1 MKSFDLFTLNTIM
14 DPLVYTIIICCLSA
28 PHLPFTAR
36 LMILGHF
43 SLVSWHSAW
52 LHQWRPLETQ
62 RRGRRQKY
70 VVSPMDSFLWH
81 LEGGFQWVLSLGNL
95 TGLCHTFNQS
105 LLYAISS
112 VELCTLHYNLSKCQT
127 VHYQDISSLRTGST
141 CLSPLFYS
149 AHYCSRQQQ

>member
-1 MKSFDLFTLNTIM
+1 M

-28 PHLPFTAR
+28 PHSPFTAR

-62 RRGRRQKY
+62 RRVQTPKVCSIPLVQRPLALRGRLPVSF
-70 VVSPMDSFLWH
+70 VVGEPHWA
-81 LEGGFQWVLSLGNL
+81 LSY
-95 TGLCHTFNQS
+95 FNQS

-112 VELCTLHYNLSKCQT
+112 VELCTLHYNLSRCQT
-127 VHYQDISSLRTGST
+127 VHYQDISSLRTGSM
-141 CLSPLFYS
+141 CLLPLFYS
-149 AHYCSRQQQ
+149 ARHCSRQQQ